1 MEPQSSSFST
11 AKTLVSIVTYF
22 LLFVAGDLVN
32 SIAFDQIFS
41 LVKFQNPSFYVI
53 LRMLAARLLLRFSF
67 GFTQIRL
74 CI

>member
-41 LVKFQNPSFYVI
+41 LVK
-53 LRMLAARLLLRFSF
+53 L
-67 GFTQIRL
+67 
-74 CI
+74 